1 MAAISLGCAKNRVDT
16 EEILGHLSGREYI
29 LTDHYPSADAI
40 FINTCAFIEEAQ
52 QESITTILET
62 VSSLG
67 SKKPKIIAAGCLVE
81 VFGKTLLK
89 KIPELDGAI
98 GVHSYRHLD
107 QFMDKLFEGKRVL
120 VKHRPPEQ
128 YQSIASRILT
138 TPVHNANV
146 KIAEGCNNRCHYC
159 MIPAIRGPYRSRAP
173 EAIKRE
179 VEELV
184 AGGAKEINLIAQD
197 TTAYGH
203 DQTDWPDLTGLLKE
217 ILSIPGNFRIRIMY
231 TYPSRINDGLIELIK
246 EENRICKYL
255 DIPIQ
260 HSSDDILIKMG
271 RSYRRQDLEDLF
283 RKLRRKIPNLVVR
296 TTVMVGFPGEKRHH
310 FKDLLNFIEKQNFEN
325 LGAFIYSSQ
334 EKTPAGGYDQ
344 KVNARIAKKRYKTLM
359 MKQKKISRANNKKY
373 LSQRL
378 PVLVEGKISGN
389 LNWYYGRTEY
399 QAPEV
404 DGLVFFPASKVLK
417 PGSLVSAVITAAGPY
432 NLLALHTVPVDW
444 MPR

>member
-1 MAAISLGCAKNRVDT
+1 MDT
-16 EEILGHLSGREYI
+16 EEILGYLSGRGYI
-29 LTDHYPSADAI
+29 LTDHYPSADAV

-52 QESITTILET
+52 QESINTILET
-62 VSSLG
+62 ASSLG
-67 SKKPKIIAAGCLVE
+67 SNKTKIIAAGCLVE

-98 GVHSYRHLD
+98 GVHSYRQLD
-107 QFMDKLFEGKRVL
+107 QFMDKLFEGKRAL
-120 VKHRPPEQ
+120 IKHRPSEE

-138 TPVHNANV
+138 TPVYNANV
-146 KIAEGCNNRCHYC
+146 KIADGCNNRCHYC

-173 EAIKRE
+173 EDIKRE

-197 TTAYGH
+197 TTAYGL
-203 DQTDWPDLTGLLKE
+203 DQTDWPDLTGLLEE

-231 TYPSRINDGLIELIK
+231 TYPSRINDGLIGLIR

-260 HSSDDILIKMG
+260 HCSDEVLIKMG
-271 RSYRRQDLEDLF
+271 RSYRQQDLENLF
-283 RKLRRKIPNLVVR
+283 RKLRRQIPSLAVR
-296 TTVMVGFPGEKRHH
+296 TTVMVGFPGEKGYH
-310 FKDLLNFIEKQNFEN
+310 FKDLLNFIEKQKFEN

-344 KVNARIAKKRYKTLM
+344 KVPARIAQKRYKTLM
-359 MKQKKISRANNKKY
+359 MRQKKMSRANNKKY
-373 LSQRL
+373 LGQRL
-378 PVLVEGKISGN
+378 PILVEGKISGDGA
-389 LNWYYGRTEY
+389 WYYGRTEY

-417 PGSLVSAVITAAGPY
+417 PGSWVSAVITAAGPY
-432 NLLALHTVPVDW
+432 NLMALRPAPVDS